1 MLPEQ
6 TVLVVTAQTVAT
18 VSSLQENYA
27 SRPKSY
33 YQAGLLY
40 MTVLVLSESRVR
52 ARVGCFQPSLSCS
65 GPFPSSLFPNHA

>member
-1 MLPEQ
+1 MSVGRCRKPDDSQGLELKMLPEQ

-18 VSSLQENYA
+18 VSPLQENYA

-40 MTVLVLSESRVR
+40 VTVLVLTSGLNR
-52 ARVGCFQPSLSCS
+52 GCP
-65 GPFPSSLFPNHA
+65 